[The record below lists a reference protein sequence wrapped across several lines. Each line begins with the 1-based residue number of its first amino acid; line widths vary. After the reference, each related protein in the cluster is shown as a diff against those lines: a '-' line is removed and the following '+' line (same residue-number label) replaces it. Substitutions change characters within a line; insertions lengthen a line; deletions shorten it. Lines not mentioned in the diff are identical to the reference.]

1 MGCNPFCP
9 LLTDIMLKKGRFLS
23 YNRRLSFVIYERF
36 LKNELYVPEIMLCLR
51 PALTV
56 ESVCFAPPDSIST
69 SLSAEV
75 LKCDVRMFTLNLTSS
90 NSLSGDISVT

>member
-1 MGCNPFCP
+1 MNIIHRKFSACN
-9 LLTDIMLKKGRFLS
+9 INVHIKKRVKS
-23 YNRRLSFVIYERF
+23 
-36 LKNELYVPEIMLCLR
+36 KYVPEIILCLR